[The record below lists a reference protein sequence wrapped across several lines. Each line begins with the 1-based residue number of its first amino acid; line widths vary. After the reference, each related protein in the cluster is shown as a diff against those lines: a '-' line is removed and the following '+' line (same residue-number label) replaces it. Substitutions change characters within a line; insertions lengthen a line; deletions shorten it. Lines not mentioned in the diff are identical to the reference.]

1 MPDIEPVQTCRAC
14 LYDSRH
20 PFGLTFDATGLCS
33 GCATH
38 AEKTSLDWANR
49 LESLSRLL
57 APYRGRKGN
66 YDCVIPIR
74 GTPEYFQV
82 LDIVKNQLGLNPLL
96 VAFNSQFNSAAG
108 IENIDLI
115 RDTFDC
121 DILLKTTSPLTYRK
135 LIRETL
141 SRFGSVH
148 WPYLAGHTVWPVRVA
163 VQHNIPLIVWPL
175 HQPTE
180 QAGMFSYLEENEMT
194 RRSRHE
200 HDLLGREPD
209 ELVNGESLLSEH
221 DVLSLR
227 YPSDSQLAETG
238 VRGIYLSNY
247 LPWDTRRYSE
257 SMVERYGAKAAVC
270 PGTFDTYDHADN
282 LVYMSVHDA
291 LKRRKLGYGRVRD
304 HLCREIRF
312 GRISREEAQG
322 VEAAYASPN
331 TQALDEIFVR
341 WLGMTGRAFDWLSNY
356 HFGPAPVP
364 SLGNATALSP
374 GQRTF
379 VDSYVSNAR
388 PQSEEDGYILI
399 GKGLQV

>member
-1 MPDIEPVQTCRAC
+1 MPDIEPVQACRAC

-38 AEKTSLDWANR
+38 AEKTSLDWASR
-49 LESLSRLL
+49 VEGLSRLL

-163 VQHNIPLIVWPL
+163 VQHNIPLIIWPL

-200 HDLLGREPD
+200 HDLLGREPLGLRVGD
-209 ELVNGESLLSEH
+209 GARVGGLEDVDVAGLEGGHALAAVGDRLDRELVEVGQLDAVVVLLPVARVSLQHDSVVGHVLGEGERARADGVVL
-221 DVLSLR
+221 VLSAVLR
-227 YPSDSQLAETG
+227 RGGRRLDVARGACERVGEGDAGRGQVEHHGQS
-238 VRGIYLSNY
+238 VR
-247 LPWDTRRYSE
+247 
-257 SMVERYGAKAAVC
+257 AV
-270 PGTFDTYDHADN
+270 
-282 LVYMSVHDA
+282 
-291 LKRRKLGYGRVRD
+291 GRVHRGD
-304 HLCREIRF
+304 DLREI
-312 GRISREEAQG
+312 
-322 VEAAYASPN
+322 
-331 TQALDEIFVR
+331 QA
-341 WLGMTGRAFDWLSNY
+341 
-356 HFGPAPVP
+356 
-364 SLGNATALSP
+364 
-374 GQRTF
+374 
-379 VDSYVSNAR
+379 
-388 PQSEEDGYILI
+388 
-399 GKGLQV
+399 